1 LSHIAIAAGALI
13 LIAIPVGLDFIDV
26 LVSADSGSNGS
37 EDPYCTPIYLFDIS
51 TAPSSLL
58 DIDAPFG
65 TLSFSTAK
73 LIDLAWD
80 IGFSRCGQA
89 LLAWITYR
97 VNTSALLRIM
107 ETQPVSYELFST
119 LSLSW
124 SSVASLRPVV
134 NAVFKKLGFRKKLIL
149 IWIVLSISWVAFWP
163 TITNAMTGY
172 VAKSNTLVQL
182 QGGDGYAN
190 FSDIATVSNLAF
202 QIDSYSGNF
211 KGPILLSTGPNTTL
225 WASLNQGEKCILYDI
240 FHKLTKMN

>member
-1 LSHIAIAAGALI
+1 
-13 LIAIPVGLDFIDV
+13 
-26 LVSADSGSNGS
+26 
-37 EDPYCTPIYLFDIS
+37 
-51 TAPSSLL
+51 
-58 DIDAPFG
+58 
-65 TLSFSTAK
+65 
-73 LIDLAWD
+73 
-80 IGFSRCGQA
+80 
-89 LLAWITYR
+89 
-97 VNTSALLRIM
+97 M

-124 SSVASLRPVV
+124 SSVASLRPVA
-134 NAVFKKLGFRKKLIL
+134 NAFFKKLGFRKKLIL

-190 FSDIATVSNLAF
+190 FSDIASVSNLAF
-202 QIDSYSGNF
+202 QIDSYSGNSR
-211 KGPILLSTGPNTTL
+211 GPILLSTGPNTTL